1 MKTWVL
7 DASVVVKWFMTDAEN
22 ESDLMKAL
30 ELLTALRNDNL
41 QVLQPVHW
49 LIEVA
54 AVITR
59 LQPDHAQTVISAL
72 YAMELPI
79 GHDPII
85 LNLACRLSKKYH
97 HHLFDTLYHAVAL
110 SQENATLVTAD
121 VVYFNKTSQEGKIIL
136 LSELE

>member
-1 MKTWVL
+1 MKIWVL

-59 LQPDHAQTVISAL
+59 YIMP
-72 YAMELPI
+72 LPFSM
-79 GHDPII
+79 
-85 LNLACRLSKKYH
+85 RM
-97 HHLFDTLYHAVAL
+97 
-110 SQENATLVTAD
+110 QRW
-121 VVYFNKTSQEGKIIL
+121 
-136 LSELE
+136 